1 MSFERYI
8 GFADGASHHTC
19 NLASAAWVI
28 YSPSGQLVA
37 ARGACLGPSSNNVAK
52 YRAVIELLWDALS
65 CGITQLE
72 VHLDSQLV
80 VSQLNRAYQVR
91 KSYLVTSVHANSF
104 IGKTF

>member
-1 MSFERYI
+1 MYTSSSVCVFYNICWLFQMSSERFL

-28 YSPSGQLVA
+28 YSPLGQSVASG
-37 ARGACLGPSSNNVAK
+37 GACLGPSSNNVVE

-72 VHLDSQLV
+72 V
-80 VSQLNRAYQVR
+80 
-91 KSYLVTSVHANSF
+91 
-104 IGKTF
+104 